1 MNTDFNQVL
10 DDEVNIL
17 EVFTELYRSK
27 FLIILITGIFS
38 FLGVI
43 YSLQLPNLYS
53 SSSVLT
59 VASSSS
65 PSKSSSISSLASA
78 AGVSIGNSSGGANP
92 DQIVLQMV
100 KSKSFFKHL
109 ISFDNV
115 LEKIYATKS
124 FNLKTGEI
132 VYDSGIYNADKGSWV
147 IKPQLLEA
155 YEAYENIVSISHSK
169 ITGMIY
175 LNVMH
180 KSPIFSKELSD
191 LIISELNNL
200 SRTRASDEASLSM
213 NYLYNELSSTP
224 QKEIRDTIN
233 QLIESQL
240 RTQMLA
246 NVRSDYLVRTLDAP
260 MIPHKKSSPHRAF
273 LCIVFFTV
281 GLFLSIALVL
291 IRYYGFRVNQKLKTS

>member
-65 PSKSSSISSLASA
+65 SSKSSSISSLASA

-155 YEAYENIVSISHSK
+155 YEAYENIVSISH
-169 ITGMIY
+169 I
-175 LNVMH
+175 L
-180 KSPIFSKELSD
+180 L
-191 LIISELNNL
+191 
-200 SRTRASDEASLSM
+200 
-213 NYLYNELSSTP
+213 
-224 QKEIRDTIN
+224 
-233 QLIESQL
+233 L
-240 RTQMLA
+240 R
-246 NVRSDYLVRTLDAP
+246 
-260 MIPHKKSSPHRAF
+260 
-273 LCIVFFTV
+273 
-281 GLFLSIALVL
+281 
-291 IRYYGFRVNQKLKTS
+291 